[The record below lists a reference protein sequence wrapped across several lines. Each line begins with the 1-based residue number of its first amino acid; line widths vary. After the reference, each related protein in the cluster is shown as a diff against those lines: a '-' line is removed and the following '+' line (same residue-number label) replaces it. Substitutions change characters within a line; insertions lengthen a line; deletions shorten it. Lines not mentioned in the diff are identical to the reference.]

1 MTYIFLIEKR
11 VRINSLK
18 ASPHS
23 ERKESMKKTLPCLA
37 LGALFI
43 LLWPANVMAHCE
55 VPCGIYDDELRIKLI
70 YEHTVTIE
78 KSMKKIAA
86 LSKESPINY
95 NQLVRWV
102 SNKEEH
108 AGKIQHIVSQYFM
121 TQRIK
126 PDAKQYS
133 EKVTLLHKM
142 LVSAMK
148 CKQTTDI
155 THVNTLRT
163 LLKAFETLYFGRSHQ

>member
-11 VRINSLK
+11 VQINSTK
-18 ASPHS
+18 ASRHS
-23 ERKESMKKTLPCLA
+23 ERKETMKKNLPYLA

-43 LLWPANVMAHCE
+43 LLWPITVMAHCE

-70 YEHTVTIE
+70 YEHTITIE
-78 KSMKKIAA
+78 KSMKKITA

-102 SNKEEH
+102 TNKEKH
-108 AGKIQHIVSQYFM
+108 ARKIQHIVSQYFM

-126 PDAKQYS
+126 PDAKKYS

-148 CKQTTDI
+148 CKQTTDPS
-155 THVNTLRT
+155 HVNTLRT
-163 LLKAFETLYFGRSHQ
+163 LLKKFEALYFGPSHQ